1 MGLPLTRCEN
11 NLRLPKLL
19 IACGFIFM
27 YYLCHLLVVNQDKSN
42 AIDLVVAS
50 VVTSLELVITYVYIS
65 F

>member
-1 MGLPLTRCEN
+1 
-11 NLRLPKLL
+11 
-19 IACGFIFM
+19 M

-50 VVTSLELVITYVYIS
+50 VVTTLELVITYVYTS